1 MQGMGVVVALGPTAE
16 VGKIQRMMDEADA
29 GETPLQHQLDV
40 FGKYLSIITI
50 IVAFLAF
57 FLAWK
62 GRGEAVDDAFAI
74 AVGAPCC
81 CTFVVCILEL
91 PISRCRWELLS
102 PLFRKAF
109 LALLRLHSLW
119 GCERWLTTTPSFASC
134 RLWRPLVPCP

>member
-1 MQGMGVVVALGPTAE
+1 MGVVVALGPTAE

-74 AVGAPCC
+74 AVGTPCC
-81 CTFVVCILEL
+81 CTIVLCML
-91 PISRCRWELLS
+91 
-102 PLFRKAF
+102 K
-109 LALLRLHSLW
+109 
-119 GCERWLTTTPSFASC
+119 
-134 RLWRPLVPCP
+134 